1 MRNPLTAI
9 LQLADGISQSMKG
22 LQEDTADY
30 LAVAKSNVDS
40 ANTILACA
48 AHQKRIIDDVLILSR
63 LESDML
69 SFSLIPA
76 TPISV
81 IHSTLRMFS
90 GEVKMNG
97 VSIEAVREPSY
108 DKLQIDHTLID
119 PSRLVSSPENIAVVD
134 KQSLTLCSR
143 RKCSSTCL
151 ETYGYRPPKSLLCLL
166 TLLFRPSS
174 LQ

>member
-22 LQEDTADY
+22 QHEETADY
-30 LAVAKSNVDS
+30 QALVKANVDS

-69 SFSLIPA
+69 SFSPIPT
-76 TPISV
+76 TPVSV
-81 IHSTLRMFS
+81 INSTLRMFS

-108 DKLQIDHTLID
+108 DKLGIDYTLID
-119 PSRLVSSPENIAVVD
+119 PSRLVGDVASPSFRFR
-134 KQSLTLCSR
+134 SLTLSLR
-143 RKCSSTCL
+143 HKCLSI
-151 ETYGYRPPKSLLCLL
+151 
-166 TLLFRPSS
+166 F
-174 LQ
+174 